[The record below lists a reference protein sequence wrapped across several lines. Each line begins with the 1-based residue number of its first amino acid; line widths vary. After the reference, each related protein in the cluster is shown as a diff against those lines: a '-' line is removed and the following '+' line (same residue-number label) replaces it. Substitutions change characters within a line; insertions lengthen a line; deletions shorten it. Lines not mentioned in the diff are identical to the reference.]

1 MIEKRVA
8 SGSGVQNKR
17 PMRKNNKKK
26 WLQKVLDYLKS
37 DSYMFAPLIFHP
49 TNSAAAPGVEM
60 TTPIKE
66 DNRTLLEKVEE
77 YLKSDNYMYA
87 PLIIT
92 QPMHVPAAKAIESP
106 QTGYIKSISTDIST
120 RKITKKSSQPTEQ
133 QARQQT
139 RRHRVMV
146 KHVVHQN
153 CRSSVLSGKSPISL
167 KP

>member
-1 MIEKRVA
+1 MMEKRVA

-17 PMRKNNKKK
+17 PMKKNNKKK

-60 TTPIKE
+60 TKPIKE

-106 QTGYIKSISTDIST
+106 QTESLLLT
-120 RKITKKSSQPTEQ
+120 RGEWKVSGTFGNVRGLLIGWFS
-133 QARQQT
+133 
-139 RRHRVMV
+139 VGI
-146 KHVVHQN
+146 VVFSGN
-153 CRSSVLSGKSPISL
+153 GRSK
-167 KP
+167 

>member
-1 MIEKRVA
+1 M
-8 SGSGVQNKR
+8 G
-17 PMRKNNKKK
+17 KKGY
-26 WLQKVLDYLKS
+26 VDYLVYSRS
-37 DSYMFAPLIFHP
+37 DTYRLFSFANLGALSSIG
-49 TNSAAAPGVEM
+49 TC
-60 TTPIKE
+60 
-66 DNRTLLEKVEE
+66 
-77 YLKSDNYMYA
+77 
-87 PLIIT
+87 
-92 QPMHVPAAKAIESP
+92 
-106 QTGYIKSISTDIST
+106 YIKSISTDIST